1 MVSSRNFP
9 GPGLGQVA
17 GLLAALAENI
27 LSVDIEIFKGTTV
40 GP

>member
-17 GLLAALAENI
+17 GLLASLAENT
-27 LSVDIEIFKGTTV
+27 LSVDIKSYRGTTA